1 MNDQPISFGVIT
13 VSDRSARR
21 EREDLSG
28 KAARELLAPL
38 GSVIKS
44 IIVADGIEPVQDAI
58 HECVMA
64 GAQIVVTTGGTGITR
79 RDCTPQAVAKILS
92 YEIPGLP
99 EMVRMES
106 KVSTAALTRSL
117 AGVVEIADK
126 RACVICLP
134 GSPGGVVDG
143 LTILQPLFEHI
154 VAQLNDA
161 DHAPSIHNH
170 AHSTHDS
177 APAPASHHAAATVET
192 HESITRKLAKLS
204 DESDSHEAGLSRSSQ
219 AATRDSA
226 TNGANAQSGCQ
237 IVVSRVQNTEI
248 LMEEL
253 DQAVRSDRAGACLS
267 FAGRVRNHDEGHEVD
282 AIEYVAHPSSP
293 EVLDLIAREVSQRPG
308 ICGLAVIH
316 RFGHLD
322 VGEIALGAVI
332 SAEHR
337 REAYQ
342 AMEML
347 IDRIKMELPVW
358 KRQDFVHG
366 GSQWSGMA

>member
-13 VSDRSARR
+13 VSDRSARG

-28 KAARELLAPL
+28 NAARELLAPL

-64 GAQIVVTTGGTGITR
+64 GSQIVVTTGGTGITR

-204 DESDSHEAGLSRSSQ
+204 DESDSHEAELSRSSQ

-226 TNGANAQSGCQ
+226 TNSANAQSGCQ